1 MKESIS
7 KTTLKAI
14 AEDQFGDFVKAP
26 PMHKN
31 LAAGRWHT
39 LSLAEQLGNI
49 GSEVGR
55 AGHAQACRKL
65 SLRQYQD
72 DARFHGAVDRA
83 LELFNLTLADPRWHG
98 RLREIGRA
106 YEIFCDAVLGGTEYG
121 SSLADLEGYFMQ
133 FAMAARRK

>member
-1 MKESIS
+1 MNASPIHKE
-7 KTTLKAI
+7 
-14 AEDQFGDFVKAP
+14 
-26 PMHKN
+26 
-31 LAAGRWHT
+31 LAGGRWRT

-55 AGHAQACRKL
+55 ASRAHTCRKL

-72 DARFHGAVDRA
+72 DARFRGAVDRA
-83 LELFNLTLADPRWHG
+83 FELFNLTLADPRWRG

-106 YEIFCDAVLGGTEYG
+106 YEVFCDAVLGGTEYG
-121 SSLADLEGYFMQ
+121 SSLADLERYFTQ